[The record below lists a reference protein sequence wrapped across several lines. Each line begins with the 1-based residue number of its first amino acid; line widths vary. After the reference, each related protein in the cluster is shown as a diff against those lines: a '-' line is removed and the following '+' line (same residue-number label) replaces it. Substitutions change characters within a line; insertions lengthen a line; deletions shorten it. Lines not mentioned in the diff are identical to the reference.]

1 MSMIE
6 LLYIFA
12 FAGEAFAGEAFAG
25 EALSGSQ
32 TI

>member
-1 MSMIE
+1 MIE

-12 FAGEAFAGEAFAG
+12 FAGKAFAGEAFAG

>member
-1 MSMIE
+1 MIE

>member
-1 MSMIE
+1 MIE

-25 EALSGSQ
+25 EALSGCQ